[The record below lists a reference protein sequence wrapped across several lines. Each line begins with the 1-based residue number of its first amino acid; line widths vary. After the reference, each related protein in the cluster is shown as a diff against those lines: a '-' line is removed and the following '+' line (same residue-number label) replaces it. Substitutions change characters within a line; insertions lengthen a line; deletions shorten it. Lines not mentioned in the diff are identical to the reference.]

1 MDPGDGWFLFSVD
14 QIRMSVLVC
23 SLQSA
28 TEQPFLRFNPT
39 KEPKIRLKEPI
50 LYQGYLF
57 H

>member
-1 MDPGDGWFLFSVD
+1 MGPGNGWFLFSMD
-14 QIRMSVLVC
+14 QIRISDLVC

-28 TEQPFLRFNPT
+28 TEQPFLRFNPAN
-39 KEPKIRLKEPI
+39 EPKIRLKELI